1 MENIDTLDSIFTADN
16 CETIVIT
23 NNDGSENVYKAYTIR
38 RELKKTR
45 VEVYPE
51 TPDSPAVYEERI
63 TVSMA
68 QRTYMETQLA
78 SLIETIDILVLENLL
93 EEVTE

>member
-1 MENIDTLDSIFTADN
+1 MESIATLDSIFTADN

-38 RELKKTR
+38 RELKKTK
-45 VEVYPE
+45 VEVHPE
-51 TPDSPAVYEERI
+51 TPDSPAVYEDRI

-78 SLIETIDILVLENLL
+78 SLTETLDILVMEKLA